1 MWKETSPENE
11 EGCSQK
17 GTQII
22 GEGETAEK
30 QTEREFEAKK
40 QEDELSAE
48 LICTIITV
56 NDEPFY

>member
-1 MWKETSPENE
+1 MFT
-11 EGCSQK
+11 EGNSNYRRRRD
-17 GTQII
+17 
-22 GEGETAEK
+22 AEK
-30 QTEREFEAKK
+30 QTKREFEAKK